1 MKVAKKQSR
10 YCKKCK
16 KHTEHTIS
24 IAKKRDRGSLKKGSL
39 ARLAKRGRGKAGYGN
54 KGKYSRKAKSGWKRS
69 GAKPGK
75 KFDLRFK
82 CSVCNK
88 TWVSSSK
95 AIIAKKLE
103 LV

>member
-1 MKVAKKQSR
+1 MKIKKKQSR
-10 YCKKCK
+10 YCKHCK
-16 KHTEHTIS
+16 KHTEHTLS

-39 ARLAKRGRGKAGYGN
+39 ARLAKRGLGKAGYGN
-54 KGKYSRKAKSGWKRS
+54 KGKYSRKAKSAWKRS

-82 CSVCNK
+82 CKICNK
-88 TWVSSSK
+88 TSVSSSK

-103 LV
+103 FI